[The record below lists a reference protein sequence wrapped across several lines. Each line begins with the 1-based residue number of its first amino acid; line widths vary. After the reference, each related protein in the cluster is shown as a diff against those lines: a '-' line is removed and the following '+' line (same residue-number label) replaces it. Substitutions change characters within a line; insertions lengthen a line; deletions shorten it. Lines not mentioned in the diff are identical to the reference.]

1 MPPSCH
7 VMVFSPY
14 SSTLRAAGDSNE
26 PNLPPSCNG
35 FVTILVCSAR
45 GRRQQR
51 AQLADGLHRRRASG
65 GRRRGLEVRMRIAT
79 ETRDKCAHPYI
90 YIYTGSRGAG
100 ENDDRGARKMR
111 SAILDGSGVEAP
123 LVLGWVRVIRIS
135 CYGDAASVGG
145 LFGSSRRGRKACVCV
160 CVCE

>member
-1 MPPSCH
+1 MPIH
-7 VMVFSPY
+7 IYIYIREV
-14 SSTLRAAGDSNE
+14 
-26 PNLPPSCNG
+26 
-35 FVTILVCSAR
+35 
-45 GRRQQR
+45 
-51 AQLADGLHRRRASG
+51 
-65 GRRRGLEVRMRIAT
+65 EVRVKMTT
-79 ETRDKCAHPYI
+79 EAPGECARPYI
-90 YIYTGSRGAG
+90 YIYTGESRCGAG

-160 CVCE
+160 CVCVCARACVYRYVVSLYWAIISLTTTGYSLPPSLSLSLSLCVGTLWRCTGPSSR